1 MSKMKIQPK
10 CSSDHLVDSNE
21 KTATIGNSKNSSP
34 YVHRS
39 NVQSVLEPPEAV
51 RLEAVENYAGDSLRA
66 EVLEVVLYVHEAP
79 KACAVC
85 CSVY

>member
-1 MSKMKIQPK
+1 MNQMKNQPK
-10 CSSDHLVDSNE
+10 CSSDHLV
-21 KTATIGNSKNSSP
+21 KTTTIGNSKNSSP

-39 NVQSVLEPPEAV
+39 NVVQSVLELPEAV
-51 RLEAVENYAGDSLRA
+51 RLEAVENCAGDSLCA
-66 EVLEVVLYVHEAP
+66 EVLEVVLYVREVP